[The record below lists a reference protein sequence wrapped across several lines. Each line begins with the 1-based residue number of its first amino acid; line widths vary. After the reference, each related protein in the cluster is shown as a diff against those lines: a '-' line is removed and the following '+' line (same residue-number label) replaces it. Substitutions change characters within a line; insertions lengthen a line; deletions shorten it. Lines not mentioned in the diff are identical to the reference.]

1 MFTRHIFNIQKGS
14 RSLRLTFVGLML
26 AMAGSMSA
34 YAADT
39 TATAK
44 PVAKPEV
51 KPAAAPASPTAGGK
65 GRACEELKASI
76 ASRLEAKGVKNYTL
90 DIAARDAVGSAKV
103 VGSCEG
109 GKMRIVYTRK

>member
-1 MFTRHIFNIQKGS
+1 MVSRHTFKLNQTLRFS
-14 RSLRLTFVGLML
+14 RPAFVGLVL

-34 YAADT
+34 YGADT

-44 PVAKPEV
+44 PESKPEV
-51 KPAAAPASPTAGGK
+51 KPAAAPASPAPGGK
-65 GRACEELKASI
+65 GRACEDVKASI
-76 ASRLEAKGVKNYTL
+76 ASKLEAKGVKNYTL
-90 DIAARDAVGSAKV
+90 DIAARDAVGAGKV